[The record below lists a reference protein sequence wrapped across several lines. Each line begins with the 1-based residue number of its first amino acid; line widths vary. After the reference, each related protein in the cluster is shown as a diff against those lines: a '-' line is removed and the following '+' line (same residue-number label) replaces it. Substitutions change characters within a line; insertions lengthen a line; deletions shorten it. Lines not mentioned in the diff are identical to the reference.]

1 MVFTHKYGAF
11 LSSNPVIMEV
21 HPTKQHPEHG
31 RESLHNHAALQ
42 DIQKQSSRQSVL
54 PATVLGQVSN
64 EYGNFAAVTHKN
76 SRNPC
81 WKRVW
86 LGLHQLACS
95 SCFANF
101 LCSCCTR
108 VCLGACIA
116 FRRWGTQGDTCHF
129 NKYSLDPWNPKDLN
143 HACQLPTES
152 WSNLGKIDASPQG
165 LIKSWYK
172 PAYLMNLKF
181 EAIHYSVNSK
191 VKLIRF
197 SHQFAVRIIHKNPV
211 PELNWRFLWEKN
223 TVRNHQQTMELI
235 SNGMMD
241 LRLERF
247 QQILLSFFLLPLAA
261 PAELTGC
268 ARVTQGHLVIPTG
281 FQKKTG
287 YPLVNIQKTM
297 ENHHV

>member
-21 HPTKQHPEHG
+21 HPTKYLGSDPAPQHPEHG
-31 RESLHNHAALQ
+31 RESQHNHAALLQ
-42 DIQKQSSRQSVL
+42 DIQKQSGRQSVL

-116 FRRWGTQGDTCHF
+116 FQRWGTKGDSCHF

-152 WSNLGKIDASPQG
+152 WSNLRKIADDSFLVLAFSCQ
-165 LIKSWYK
+165 
-172 PAYLMNLKF
+172 PAGFDQVLVQTSLFNESQIWSNTL
-181 EAIHYSVNSK
+181 
-191 VKLIRF
+191 F
-197 SHQFAVRIIHKNPV
+197 S
-211 PELNWRFLWEKN
+211 ELE
-223 TVRNHQQTMELI
+223 
-235 SNGMMD
+235 S
-241 LRLERF
+241 
-247 QQILLSFFLLPLAA
+247 QIDSF
-261 PAELTGC
+261 
-268 ARVTQGHLVIPTG
+268 
-281 FQKKTG
+281 
-287 YPLVNIQKTM
+287 
-297 ENHHV
+297 

>member
-11 LSSNPVIMEV
+11 QSSNPVIMEV
-21 HPTKQHPEHG
+21 HPTKYLGSDPAPQHPEHG

-42 DIQKQSSRQSVL
+42 DIQKQSGRQSVL

-64 EYGNFAAVTHKN
+64 EYGNSAAVTHKN

-81 WKRVW
+81 WKPVW

-116 FRRWGTQGDTCHF
+116 FQRCGTKGDSCHF
-129 NKYSLDPWNPKDLN
+129 NKYSLDPWNLKDLN

-191 VKLIRF
+191 VTLIRF
-197 SHQFAVRIIHKNPV
+197 SHQQS
-211 PELNWRFLWEKN
+211 ELSTKTQSPNSTGVFFWEK
-223 TVRNHQQTMELI
+223 TQWEIT
-235 SNGMMD
+235 SKPW
-241 LRLERF
+241 
-247 QQILLSFFLLPLAA
+247 SWLA
-261 PAELTGC
+261 TGWWI
-268 ARVTQGHLVIPTG
+268 H
-281 FQKKTG
+281 
-287 YPLVNIQKTM
+287 
-297 ENHHV
+297 